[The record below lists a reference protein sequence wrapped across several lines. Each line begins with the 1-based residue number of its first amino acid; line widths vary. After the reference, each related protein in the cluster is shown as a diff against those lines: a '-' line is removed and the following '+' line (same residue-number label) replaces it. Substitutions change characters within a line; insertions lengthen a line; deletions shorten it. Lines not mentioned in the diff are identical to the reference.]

1 MEFNYELFQGI
12 SIQLD
17 ESDTAEERASQ
28 LASLPAVKNIWPVRL
43 FERPGLGEGV
53 VRRNSTD
60 NPAVLR
66 NALHKRQCNGTSSL
80 GNAPHIMTQVDKL
93 HEQGIT
99 GKGIRIAVIDTGVSE
114 SSLGLTGRE
123 RCIITKPAPG

>member
-1 MEFNYELFQGI
+1 MEFDYELFQGI

-17 ESDTAEERASQ
+17 ESDSAEDRASQ

-60 NPAVLR
+60 NPAVLQ

-80 GNAPHIMTQVDKL
+80 GNAPHVMTQVDRL

-99 GKGIRIAVIDTGVSE
+99 GKGIKIAVIDTGVSGP
-114 SSLGLTGRE
+114 SLLQPRE
-123 RCIITKPAPG
+123 TRA